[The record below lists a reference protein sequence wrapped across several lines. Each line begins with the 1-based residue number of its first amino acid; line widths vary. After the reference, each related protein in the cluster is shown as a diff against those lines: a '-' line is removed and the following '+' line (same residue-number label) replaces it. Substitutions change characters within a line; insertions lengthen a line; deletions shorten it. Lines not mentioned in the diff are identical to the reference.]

1 MKRIVAFMTAA
12 AAATTMMII
21 VSCNIKETEA
31 NVILKLDTPKALAV
45 EQKKEPEPEQE
56 RELEPEPDHEPEPK
70 TYNGITEGDIITGE
84 LTHYCICQK
93 CCGKT
98 DGITASGLKIENGV
112 EPDIPVAA
120 CNWLPFGTIVVIDGK
135 TYIIADRGGSE
146 LNKIGRLDIFTPEG
160 HRAAIEL
167 GRIYGVI
174 IEIISLPEI
183 REEGEIGD

>member
-1 MKRIVAFMTAA
+1 MKRIVAFITAA

-31 NVILKLDTPKALAV
+31 NAILKLDTPKALAM
-45 EQKKEPEPEQE
+45 EQEKEPETDPEMD
-56 RELEPEPDHEPEPK
+56 LEPKSEPESR
-70 TYNGITEGDIITGE
+70 TYNGISEGDIITGE
-84 LTHYCICQK
+84 LTYYCVCKK

-112 EPDIPVAA
+112 EPEIPVAA
-120 CNWLPFGTIVVIDGK
+120 CNWLPFRTIVEIDGK

-160 HRAAIEL
+160 HQVATEL
-167 GRIYGVI
+167 GRIQGVKI
-174 IEIISLPEI
+174 KIISLPEI
-183 REEGEIGD
+183 REEGITSD

>member
-1 MKRIVAFMTAA
+1 MKRIVAFITAA

-70 TYNGITEGDIITGE
+70 TYN
-84 LTHYCICQK
+84 
-93 CCGKT
+93 
-98 DGITASGLKIENGV
+98 GITASGLKIENGV

-167 GRIYGVI
+167 GRIHGAK
-174 IEIISLPEI
+174 IEIINFPEI
-183 REEGEIGD
+183 REEGEISD

>member
-1 MKRIVAFMTAA
+1 MKRIVVFITAA

-21 VSCNIKETEA
+21 ASCNIKETEA
-31 NVILKLDTPKALAV
+31 SAILKLDTPKALTV

-56 RELEPEPDHEPEPK
+56 RELDPEPDHKLEPR

-120 CNWLPFGTIVVIDGK
+120 CNWLPFGTIVEIDGK

-160 HRAAIEL
+160 HQAAIEL
-167 GRIYGVI
+167 GRIHGAK
-174 IEIISLPEI
+174 IEIISFPEI
-183 REEGEIGD
+183 REEGEISD

>member
-1 MKRIVAFMTAA
+1 MQ
-12 AAATTMMII
+12 
-21 VSCNIKETEA
+21 
-31 NVILKLDTPKALAV
+31 L
-45 EQKKEPEPEQE
+45 
-56 RELEPEPDHEPEPK
+56 
-70 TYNGITEGDIITGE
+70 
-84 LTHYCICQK
+84 
-93 CCGKT
+93 
-98 DGITASGLKIENGV
+98 
-112 EPDIPVAA
+112 
-120 CNWLPFGTIVVIDGK
+120 LPFGTIVAIDGK